1 MIMKR
6 KLVLCMLLYAV
17 VGVTISN
24 AQVSPDESLPQ
35 TSERVG
41 TVPIQAGNWIVG
53 GSLGSLGYNFSSES
67 FNVSLNPR
75 LGFFVMD
82 NIAVGVGAV
91 VGLSTLK
98 NSDNIWSYGVV
109 PFARYYFPEGASV
122 TGRFFGEVEAGIS
135 GSTGTSDASFLGG
148 VKAGYAHF
156 ITNSVALEGTLGYTY
171 SKANINSGSAVT
183 GLGIGLG
190 FQIYLPGGRNR

>member
-1 MIMKR
+1 MK
-6 KLVLCMLLYAV
+6 KQLLLIVSFFVMGAYSA
-17 VGVTISN
+17 S
-24 AQVSPDESLPQ
+24 AQVSPERSLPQ

-41 TVPIQAGNWIVG
+41 ATPIQAGNWIVG
-53 GSLGSLGYNFSSES
+53 GSIGSLGYNFSSES
-67 FNVSLNPR
+67 FNLNLNPKM
-75 LGFFVMD
+75 GYFVMD
-82 NIAVGVGAV
+82 NIAVGLGAI
-91 VGLSTLK
+91 VGLSTMK
-98 NSDNIWSYGVV
+98 NNDDVWSYGVV

-135 GSTGTSDASFLGG
+135 GSTGASDASFLGG

-156 ITNSVALEGTLGYTY
+156 VTNSVAIEGTLGYTY
-171 SKANINSGSAVT
+171 SKANISSGSAVT

>member
-1 MIMKR
+1 MKK
-6 KLVLCMLLYAV
+6 KLLLMTMFCCAIGLYTA
-17 VGVTISN
+17 S
-24 AQVSPDESLPQ
+24 AQVSPNDSRPQ
-35 TSERVG
+35 AAERVG

-53 GSLGSLGYNFSSES
+53 GGLGSLGYNFTSES

-75 LGFFVMD
+75 AGFFVVE

-91 VGLSTLK
+91 LGLTTMK
-98 NSDNIWSYGVV
+98 NSDNIWSYGVA
-109 PFARYYFPEGASV
+109 PFARYYFPEGASA

-148 VKAGYAHF
+148 IKAGYAHF
-156 ITNSVALEGTLGYTY
+156 VTNSVALEGTLGYTY
-171 SKANINSGSAVT
+171 SKANINTGSAVT